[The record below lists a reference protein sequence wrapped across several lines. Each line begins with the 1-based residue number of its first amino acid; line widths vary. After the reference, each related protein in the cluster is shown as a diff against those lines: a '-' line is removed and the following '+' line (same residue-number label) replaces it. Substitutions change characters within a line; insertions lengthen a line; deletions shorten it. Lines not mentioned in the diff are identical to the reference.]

1 MPTARCHLRSQR
13 NTRQN
18 YVYLRSP
25 STSFDKSPFTTVF
38 DLPAHLPCSL
48 HTLQNLTG
56 DLLLG
61 RTNQN
66 FDRSCHGTPQLIQ
79 YGSVQVNQ
87 FKSQLQST
95 IQKRR
100 VSLPSLTSHPFP
112 TLPPFPPLPPLSS
125 SLFPQKETNELK
137 YLTLRSMQGT
147 ATWT

>member
-38 DLPAHLPCSL
+38 DLVLIYHVHCIRFRTSL
-48 HTLQNLTG
+48 VICY
-56 DLLLG
+56 LG
-61 RTNQN
+61 ERTR

-112 TLPPFPPLPPLSS
+112 TLPPLPPLPPLSS